1 MEMCITYGLLA
12 DVVEAVGCCVDD
24 LTLNLVGP
32 SSVVPQATSGGRDI
46 DVPGHAESL
55 TVVESLNRGEKIGIL
70 LKEVGELDKQLSSV
84 LWCLLPPWAVEGLA
98 CGSDSNVN
106 ILLGGLGNIADD
118 LLGRWVD
125 DLEGLAV
132 NGLYELIVDEAD

>member
-46 DVPGHAESL
+46 DVPGHAECL
-55 TVVESLNRGEKIGIL
+55 TVVESLN
-70 LKEVGELDKQLSSV
+70 
-84 LWCLLPPWAVEGLA
+84 
-98 CGSDSNVN
+98 
-106 ILLGGLGNIADD
+106 
-118 LLGRWVD
+118 
-125 DLEGLAV
+125 
-132 NGLYELIVDEAD
+132 